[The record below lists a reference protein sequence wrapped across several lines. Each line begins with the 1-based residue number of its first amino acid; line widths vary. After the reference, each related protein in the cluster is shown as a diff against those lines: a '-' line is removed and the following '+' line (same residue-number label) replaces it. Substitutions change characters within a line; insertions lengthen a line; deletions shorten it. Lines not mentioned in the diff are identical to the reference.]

1 MQKFSW
7 CAKCAKTDVISHG
20 LWQTTTLDWSTH
32 HNVDVL
38 VYSRQ
43 PWIFNSNAL
52 ERHQFF
58 HEMQGK
64 NWWNRLNLSF
74 HETCVHFW
82 IDRST
87 SSKFLYAFVNAVLFN
102 PWGHCWYPWPERFP
116 VEIILM
122 QAMVFDC
129 KLRTWWL

>member
-1 MQKFSW
+1 MVCEKRENWRYF
-7 CAKCAKTDVISHG
+7 AR

-32 HNVDVL
+32 HNVL

-64 NWWNRLNLSF
+64 NSWNRLNLSF

-87 SSKFLYAFVNAVLFN
+87 SSKFLYAFVNAALFN
-102 PWGHCWYPWPERFP
+102 PWGDCWYPWPERFP

-122 QAMVFDC
+122 QALVFDC